1 MNQQEFLQ
9 RLSAA
14 LSPLSDAERGRIL
27 DYYREMICD
36 GLENGRDEQA
46 LIDGFGTP
54 GAIAAQILTE
64 NAAAEPEEALPTVP
78 AVASAGPEP
87 DAADYAAREP
97 VRTILIDARHVSVE
111 LRSVPRGAVQVH
123 FSPTESDRVS
133 VSEQN
138 GVFSFRHSVEFPF
151 FHWRSLF
158 SIRRIVVDI
167 PSDFHGDLQV
177 STCNARLTAADL
189 PGLGAVQ
196 LSTSNG
202 RLSVSNLR
210 CASLGLTTSN
220 GPVELQNITGNS
232 CTARTSN
239 GHITASFCAFPDG
252 LYLHTS
258 NAAIRGQSLSSDN
271 LDLISS
277 NGSISA
283 VIQGDLREYA
293 IYSHTSNASNTL
305 PPELVFP
312 GQTKRLN
319 VQTNNASIDV
329 RFA

>member
-111 LRSVPRGAVQVH
+111 LRSVPRGAVQ
-123 FSPTESDRVS
+123 
-133 VSEQN
+133 
-138 GVFSFRHSVEFPF
+138 
-151 FHWRSLF
+151 
-158 SIRRIVVDI
+158 
-167 PSDFHGDLQV
+167 
-177 STCNARLTAADL
+177 
-189 PGLGAVQ
+189 

-305 PPELVFP
+305 SPELVFP